1 MKFYKIEI
9 TTLEPIVIGYDSSN
23 ESRDIISGTALRG
36 LFIKENIKD
45 FSNKGDLILSK
56 NIIFTDAYLKK
67 GNDHFI
73 PTPKSF
79 LCDKHDMKS
88 LKKEKKESIDIRNC
102 LFKLDEKFEDKSMTE
117 GIGSRFVNLAD
128 DSLKITSVN
137 KVENMHINKSI
148 GEGTD
153 SLYRYE
159 AIDKGQ
165 TFYSLAILKDN
176 EVISE
181 DNLKKIN
188 GTKYIGKSR
197 SATYGKVDIKVEN
210 LESMDIFKEK
220 LKLKSIID
228 DRKTLDIY
236 FLTDTILKDQY
247 GNTCSILP
255 NEDIEKMFGLDKVE
269 MADGQF
275 VTNKI
280 IGGYNSYQKIALPK
294 DTAIEAGSII
304 RYKII
309 DGVLTEEKI
318 KDIEKKGI
326 GYFRERGFGR
336 VIINPNFEQ
345 SKVIKWTETKDKN
358 QDEDKS
364 GILKPTPNIID
375 TDEKSMLELVKSSIE
390 TDKERANVEKLIV
403 TEEFLKKQIKVSI
416 KEKNQI
422 NQLIE
427 LLNADEINI
436 DGLGLKKDEV
446 YNDRNQ
452 ISIFNDSVNLFIN
465 NIKSKNIEKY
475 IGECEQKADKLSLT
489 LEEKMEFIKR
499 LVKEGLYFQLRGKDN
514 E

>member
-36 LFIKENIKD
+36 LFIKENIKNSSD
-45 FSNKGDLILSK
+45 IAKLILSK

-67 GNDHFI
+67 DNDYFI

-79 LCDKHDMKS
+79 LCDKHDMKE
-88 LKKEKKESIDIRNC
+88 LKRDKEKSIDIKNC
-102 LFKLDEKFEDKSMTE
+102 LFSPDEKFENKTMTE
-117 GIGSRFVNLAD
+117 GIGSRFVNLSD
-128 DSLKITSVN
+128 DSLKTAKVN

-148 GEGTD
+148 KEGTA

-181 DNLKKIN
+181 ENLKKIK

-210 LESMDIFKEK
+210 LENLDNFKK
-220 LKLKSIID
+220 DLKLKSIID

-255 NEDIEKMFGLDKVE
+255 NEEIEKMFGLKKVE
-269 MADGQF
+269 IADGQF

-280 IGGYNSYQKIALPK
+280 IGGYNSHQKIALPK

-345 SKVIKWTETKDKN
+345 SKVIKWTETEDKN
-358 QDEDKS
+358 QEEDKS
-364 GILKPTPNIID
+364 GIPKPIPKIID
-375 TDEKSMLELVKSSIE
+375 TDEETMYKLLKLSIE

-403 TEEFLKKQIKVSI
+403 SEEFLNKQIKVSI

-422 NQLIE
+422 NQLID
-427 LLNADEINI
+427 LLNTDEINI

-446 YNDRNQ
+446 YNDRNK

-475 IGECEQKADKLSLT
+475 IGECGQKVDKLSLT

-499 LVKEGLYFQLRGKDN
+499 LVREGLYFQTRR
-514 E
+514 ER